1 MTKPDVALPPGKL
14 FIGGEFCESLSGRTF
29 PTVNPATEEVI
40 TEVALADEADV
51 DRAVQTARR
60 AFEEGPWPRMTPYE
74 RSRLLW
80 RIGDL
85 VWAHREELAYIES
98 LDSGKP
104 IRDARNVDVPMV
116 AELFHYYAGWVTK
129 IHGETVPTKWPAFC
143 YTLREPLGVCAA
155 ITPWNF
161 PLLLAVWKI
170 APALACGNT
179 VVHKPSET
187 TPLSI
192 LKLAEIFQE
201 ADAPPGIFN
210 VVTGPGAV
218 TGAALVRHPGVDK
231 VAFTGSTE
239 TGKWIMR
246 EAAATLKRVTLEL
259 GGKSPNIVLA
269 DADLEAAVRGAYIG
283 IFYNQGEV
291 CAAGSRLIVDAAIHD
306 ALLERLVERTKKLQ
320 PGDPLDPNTR
330 MGPLANKA
338 QLEKVESYVRKALEE
353 GDRLVIGGRRPPVER
368 GYFFEPTIFDGVDP
382 AHTIAQEEI
391 FGPVLAV
398 IPCKDEDEM
407 IRVANQ
413 TVYGLAAAVWT
424 RDVKKAHRVARALK
438 AGTVWV
444 NTYNLYDVTMP
455 FGGYKHS
462 GFGRELGMHALE
474 MYTQVKSVWV
484 DLS

>member
-353 GDRLVIGGRRPPVER
+353 GDRLVVGGRRPPVER

-382 AHTIAQEEI
+382 THTIAQEEI

-398 IPCKDEDEM
+398 IPCRDEDEM
-407 IRVANQ
+407 IRVAHQ

-444 NTYNLYDVTMP
+444 NAYNLYDVTMP

>member
-129 IHGETVPTKWPAFC
+129 IHGETVPTKWPALC

>member
-1 MTKPDVALPPGKL
+1 
-14 FIGGEFCESLSGRTF
+14 
-29 PTVNPATEEVI
+29 
-40 TEVALADEADV
+40 
-51 DRAVQTARR
+51 
-60 AFEEGPWPRMTPYE
+60 MTPYE

-398 IPCKDEDEM
+398 IPCRDEDEM

>member
-1 MTKPDVALPPGKL
+1 MTSPAVSLPPGRL
-14 FIGGEFCESLSGRTF
+14 FIGGEFQEAASGQTF
-29 PTVNPATEEVI
+29 PTLNPATEEVI
-40 TEVALADEADV
+40 MEVALADEADV
-51 DRAVQTARR
+51 DRAVRAARQ

-104 IRDARNVDVPMV
+104 IRDARHVDVPMV

-210 VVTGPGAV
+210 VVTGPGTV

-231 VAFTGSTE
+231 IAFTGSTE

-259 GGKSPNIVLA
+259 GGKSPNIVFA

-291 CAAGSRLIVDAAIHD
+291 CAAGSRLIVDAGVHD
-306 ALLERLVERTKKLQ
+306 RLLEQLVERTKKLR

-330 MGPLANKA
+330 MGPLANRA

-353 GDRLVIGGRRPPVER
+353 GDRLVIGGRRPPLER

-398 IPCKDEDEM
+398 IPCRDEEEM

-413 TVYGLAAAVWT
+413 TIYGLAAAVWT
-424 RDVKKAHRVARALK
+424 RDVKKAHRVARALR

-444 NTYNLYDVTMP
+444 NTYNLYDVSMP

>member
-1 MTKPDVALPPGKL
+1 MTSPNVTLPPGQL
-14 FIGGEFCESLSGRTF
+14 FIAGEFQAAASGRTF
-29 PTVNPATEEVI
+29 PTLNPATEEVI
-40 TEVALADEADV
+40 TEVALADEVDV
-51 DRAVQTARR
+51 DRAVRAARQ
-60 AFEEGPWPRMTPYE
+60 AFEEGPWSRMTPYE

-231 VAFTGSTE
+231 IAFTGSTE
-239 TGKWIMR
+239 TGKWVMR

-283 IFYNQGEV
+283 IFYNQGQV
-291 CAAGSRLIVDAAIHD
+291 CAAGSRLIVDARVHD
-306 ALLERLVERTKKLQ
+306 RLLEQLVERTQKLR

-353 GDRLVIGGRRPPVER
+353 GDRLVIGGRRPPFER

-382 AHTIAQEEI
+382 THTIAQEEI

-398 IPCKDEDEM
+398 IPCRDEEEM

-413 TVYGLAAAVWT
+413 TIYGLAAAVWT

-444 NTYNLYDVTMP
+444 NTYNLYDVSMP

>member
-398 IPCKDEDEM
+398 IPCRDEDEM

>member
-246 EAAATLKRVTLEL
+246 EAAATLKRVTLNSAASRPTSSWPTPTWRPPS
-259 GGKSPNIVLA
+259 GGPTSASFTIRGKSA
-269 DADLEAAVRGAYIG
+269 
-283 IFYNQGEV
+283 
-291 CAAGSRLIVDAAIHD
+291 
-306 ALLERLVERTKKLQ
+306 
-320 PGDPLDPNTR
+320 
-330 MGPLANKA
+330 
-338 QLEKVESYVRKALEE
+338 
-353 GDRLVIGGRRPPVER
+353 PPA
-368 GYFFEPTIFDGVDP
+368 P
-382 AHTIAQEEI
+382 A
-391 FGPVLAV
+391 
-398 IPCKDEDEM
+398 
-407 IRVANQ
+407 
-413 TVYGLAAAVWT
+413 
-424 RDVKKAHRVARALK
+424 
-438 AGTVWV
+438 
-444 NTYNLYDVTMP
+444 
-455 FGGYKHS
+455 
-462 GFGRELGMHALE
+462 
-474 MYTQVKSVWV
+474 
-484 DLS
+484 

>member
-29 PTVNPATEEVI
+29 PTVNPATEEVL

-218 TGAALVRHPGVDK
+218 TGAALVRHPDVDK

-398 IPCKDEDEM
+398 IPCRDEDEM

>member
-1 MTKPDVALPPGKL
+1 MTEPRVTLPSGRL

-51 DRAVQTARR
+51 DRAVRAARQ
-60 AFEEGPWPRMTPYE
+60 AFEEGPWSRMTPYE

-231 VAFTGSTE
+231 IAFTGSTE
-239 TGKWIMR
+239 TGKWVMR

-259 GGKSPNIVLA
+259 GGKSPNIVFA

-291 CAAGSRLIVDAAIHD
+291 CAAGSRLIVDADVHD
-306 ALLERLVERTKKLQ
+306 RLLERLVERTQKLR

-353 GDRLVIGGRRPPVER
+353 GDRLVIGGRRPPFER
-368 GYFFEPTIFDGVDP
+368 GYFFEPTIFDSVDP

-398 IPCKDEDEM
+398 IPCRDEEEM

-413 TVYGLAAAVWT
+413 TIYGLAAAVWT

-444 NTYNLYDVTMP
+444 NTYNLYDVSMP

>member
-218 TGAALVRHPGVDK
+218 TGAALVRHPDVDK

-474 MYTQVKSVWV
+474 MYTQAKSVWV

>member
-218 TGAALVRHPGVDK
+218 TGAALVRHPDVDK

>member
-1 MTKPDVALPPGKL
+1 
-14 FIGGEFCESLSGRTF
+14 
-29 PTVNPATEEVI
+29 
-40 TEVALADEADV
+40 
-51 DRAVQTARR
+51 
-60 AFEEGPWPRMTPYE
+60 MTPYE

-129 IHGETVPTKWPAFC
+129 IHGETVPTKWPALC

-398 IPCKDEDEM
+398 IPCRDEDEM

>member
-218 TGAALVRHPGVDK
+218 TGAALVRHPDVDK

-398 IPCKDEDEM
+398 IPCRDEDEM

>member
-129 IHGETVPTKWPAFC
+129 IHGETVPTKWPALC

-398 IPCKDEDEM
+398 IPCRDEDEM

>member
-1 MTKPDVALPPGKL
+1 MTSPAVSLPPGRL
-14 FIGGEFCESLSGRTF
+14 FIGGEFQEAASGQTF
-29 PTVNPATEEVI
+29 PTLNPATEEVI
-40 TEVALADEADV
+40 MEVALADEADV
-51 DRAVQTARR
+51 DRAVRAARQ

-104 IRDARNVDVPMV
+104 IRDARHVDVPMV

-210 VVTGPGAV
+210 VVTGPGTV

-231 VAFTGSTE
+231 IAFTGSTE

-259 GGKSPNIVLA
+259 GGKSPNIVFA

-291 CAAGSRLIVDAAIHD
+291 CAAGSRLIVDAGVHD
-306 ALLERLVERTKKLQ
+306 RLLEQLVERTKKLR

-330 MGPLANKA
+330 MGPLANRA

-353 GDRLVIGGRRPPVER
+353 GDRLVIGGRRPPLER

-398 IPCKDEDEM
+398 IPCRDEEEM

-413 TVYGLAAAVWT
+413 TIYGLAAAVWT

-444 NTYNLYDVTMP
+444 NTYNLYDVSMP

>member
-1 MTKPDVALPPGKL
+1 MTQAPVTLPPGKL
-14 FIGGEFCESLSGRTF
+14 FINGEFVDSQSGRTF
-29 PTVNPATEEVI
+29 LTINPATETPI
-40 TEVALADEADV
+40 MEVALADAADV
-51 DRAVQTARR
+51 DRAVR
-60 AFEEGPWPRMTPYE
+60 AAQQAFTDGPWARMSPYD

-80 RIGDL
+80 KIGDL
-85 VWAHREELAYIES
+85 VWAHRVELAYLES
-98 LDSGKP
+98 IDAGKP
-104 IRDARNVDVPMV
+104 IRDNRNVDIPMV

-143 YTLREPLGVCAA
+143 YTLREPIGVCAA

-179 VVHKPSET
+179 VVLKPSES
-187 TPLSI
+187 TPLSV

-210 VVTGPGAV
+210 VVTGPGAE
-218 TGAALVRHPGVDK
+218 TGRALVTHPGVAK
-231 VAFTGSTE
+231 IAFTGSTE

-246 EAAATLKRVTLEL
+246 AAADTLKQVTLEL

-269 DADLEAAVRGAYIG
+269 DADLDAAVRGAYIG

-291 CAAGSRLIVDAAIHD
+291 CAAGSRLIVDARVHD
-306 ALLERLVERTKKLQ
+306 TLLEKLKQ
-320 PGDPLDPNTR
+320 RAEKLRPGDPLDPKTR
-330 MGPLANKA
+330 MGPLANRA
-338 QLEKVESYVRKALEE
+338 QLEKVEHYVARALEE
-353 GDRLVIGGRRPPVER
+353 GDRLVIGGRRPDLPR
-368 GYFFEPTIFDGVDP
+368 GYYYLPTIFDTVSPD
-382 AHTIAQEEI
+382 HTIAREEI

-398 IPCKDEDEM
+398 IPVRDEEEAL
-407 IRVANQ
+407 RVAND
-413 TVYGLAAAVWT
+413 TIYGLAAAVWT
-424 RDVKKAHRVARALK
+424 RDIKKAHRFARSIR

-444 NTYNLYDVTMP
+444 NAYNLYDPAMP
-455 FGGYKHS
+455 FGGYQHS
-462 GFGRELGMHALE
+462 GFGRELGKHALE